1 MTQPLASL
9 TNRIIANPDLAQ
21 LNLNEREAIYK
32 AAAVIRSTLDYD
44 EVLQEIAKQLCT
56 ALDATSAYIFSF
68 DASKATSTVLTEFFS
83 ANTCAKERKSD
94 LGKTYTLAEELIGDV
109 HALRS
114 GGPMIHHLNDPD
126 LDPRTRA
133 ELEESGVQ
141 SALTIPLRIN
151 GQTFAFTEIW
161 ESRHH
166 RAFTENE
173 IALAVGITQQAPAA
187 IENARIYAETQRNL
201 REQTALRTA
210 ISAIS
215 STLDLTTVLS
225 RIAEQMGLAV
235 DSTSVYIS
243 DWIADN
249 RSMKV
254 LAEYYSPEASSAELV
269 SDLGVEYSLESEEFV
284 SKMLNGVPD
293 TEHID
298 SPDILDADRAI
309 LEEYDAKSVIYIPLI
324 LQGKLT
330 AIAEIWDS
338 RQRRDFTSDEIDLVK
353 RIAQHGAVAIQNA
366 RLFAKTQV
374 EIRERKRAEKELQES
389 NRRLDETLAELRE
402 TQRIAILQE
411 RLAAVG
417 QLAAGIAHDFNN
429 IMAAISLFSDL
440 LLREPNLSTKG
451 RERLS
456 IIIKQ
461 THRAATLIRQI
472 LDFSRKTVM
481 DMHPIDLGPFLKEF
495 EKLIERTLPENIL
508 LILVCDNKEFIVNA
522 DPGRIQQ
529 VFMNLVLNAR
539 DAMRKGG
546 ELRIEIDHYRFR
558 PDQQTPFP
566 GMDRSGWVRIKVAD
580 TGTGIPADVLPYI
593 FEPFFTTK
601 GPGQGTGLGLAQ
613 VYGIVKQHN
622 GFIDV
627 ASQDG
632 EGTIFTIYLPSLEIL
647 IPKEP
652 MLERHLI
659 DNGDGETIL
668 VVEDDEA
675 ARQGI
680 CETLEGLNY
689 HVLRASNGRE
699 ALTFIGAG
707 AESVDLVL
715 SDIVMPEMGG
725 MELYQE
731 VQEIAPELPLV
742 LITGYPLGKGTRELL
757 DENRMVWLQKPLDVE
772 ELAREMRKMLRKRRG

>member
-1 MTQPLASL
+1 MIDMAKSESIRVLYMEADPILAKL
-9 TNRIIANPDLAQ
+9 CKKKLEKAGYVIDLAHNGEECLALYAKGSYGIVIVDQ
-21 LNLNEREAIYK
+21 SMPLCDGLD
-32 AAAVIRSTLDYD
+32 VIR
-44 EVLQEIAKQLCT
+44 
-56 ALDATSAYIFSF
+56 
-68 DASKATSTVLTEFFS
+68 
-83 ANTCAKERKSD
+83 D
-94 LGKTYTLAEELIGDV
+94 LVIQDSIPPLIMITDIGNAHIAEEAVRIGASDYV
-109 HALRS
+109 VK
-114 GGPMIHHLNDPD
+114 D
-126 LDPRTRA
+126 
-133 ELEESGVQ
+133 
-141 SALTIPLRIN
+141 
-151 GQTFAFTEIW
+151 
-161 ESRHH
+161 
-166 RAFTENE
+166 TENE
-173 IALAVGITQQAPAA
+173 FLDLLPKV
-187 IENARIYAETQRNL
+187 IEG
-201 REQTALRTA
+201 A
-210 ISAIS
+210 ISRHQQCEDKRKAEEALQDGEERYR
-215 STLDLTTVLS
+215 TLFRDIPV
-225 RIAEQMGLAV
+225 GLYR
-235 DSTSVYIS
+235 T
-243 DWIADN
+243 
-249 RSMKV
+249 M
-254 LAEYYSPEASSAELV
+254 
-269 SDLGVEYSLESEEFV
+269 
-284 SKMLNGVPD
+284 PD
-293 TEHID
+293 GQ
-298 SPDILDADRAI
+298 ILDANPALVEMLGYQSRDSL
-309 LEEYDAKSVIYIPLI
+309 LEVNA
-324 LQGKLT
+324 T
-330 AIAEIWDS
+330 EIFFRPED
-338 RQRRDFTSDEIDLVK
+338 RQRERELVEREGVVRGFEVQLCRKDGTVIWVWDTTRAVRDSVGQTLYFEGSLVD
-353 RIAQHGAVAIQNA
+353 I
-366 RLFAKTQV
+366 T
-374 EIRERKRAEKELQES
+374 ERKRAGKELQES

-440 LLREPNLSTKG
+440 LLREPNLSIKG

-456 IIIKQ
+456 IIIMQ
-461 THRAATLIRQI
+461 TQRAATLIRQI

-481 DMHPIDLGPFLKEF
+481 DLHPIDLGPFLKEF
-495 EKLIERTLPENIL
+495 EKLLERTLPENIR
-508 LILVCDNKEFIVNA
+508 LILVRDNKDFIVNA

-546 ELRIEIDHYRFR
+546 ELCIEIDHYRFR
-558 PDQQTPFP
+558 SDQQTPFP
-566 GMDRSGWVRIKVAD
+566 GMDRSGWVRIRVAD

-652 MLERHLI
+652 MLDRHLI
-659 DNGDGETIL
+659 DNGEGETIL

-757 DENRMVWLQKPLDVE
+757 DENRLVWLQKPLDVE
-772 ELAREMRKMLRKRRG
+772 ELAREMRKMLRKR